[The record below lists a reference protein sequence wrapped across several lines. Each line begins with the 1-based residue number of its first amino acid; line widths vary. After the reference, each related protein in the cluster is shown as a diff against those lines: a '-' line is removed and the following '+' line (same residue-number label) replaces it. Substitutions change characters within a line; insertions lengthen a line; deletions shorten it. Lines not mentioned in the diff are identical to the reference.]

1 MEQVIVA
8 SRILCH
14 KLWHKVRVTYERRYV
29 DSDACHDGMTATT
42 TLRRVASQDKHSPW
56 RAKVATK
63 STNRMVEDTGKPR
76 LLDTSQQ
83 RSVRRHREIQRD
95 R

>member
-8 SRILCH
+8 SRNLRN
-14 KLWHKVRVTYERRYV
+14 KLLDKLRATREKWYV
-29 DSDACHDGMTATT
+29 DWMALHDGMTATT

-56 RAKVATK
+56 LAKVATK

-76 LLDTSQQ
+76 LL
-83 RSVRRHREIQRD
+83 IA
-95 R
+95 